1 MEAVKK
7 MSEEARQ
14 RDTQNECVKRE
25 REREGERGREI
36 YNLKECEIKRR
47 K

>member
-1 MEAVKK
+1 MEALKK

-25 REREGERGREI
+25 REI
-36 YNLKECEIKRR
+36 IKM
-47 K
+47 KDHFKKLLPK